1 MSYTGYLGRMT
12 RRGGFSTKLPVYLA
26 RMAHFALLRGFSRE
40 SEIRVRF
47 GEKYFLMRVLPL
59 GPKEG
64 SRGIFLFREN
74 YESLLSVGHRLLKPG
89 DIALDVGANQG
100 IYCCAFGSAVGP
112 GGRVVAVEPIPRQ
125 AQRLKSNIEAN
136 GFKHCSVIQKAISD
150 CEGVATL
157 GLADGYTSASILAAD
172 KRDSITVETISV
184 DEIVKSMNLP
194 RVDFIKLDV
203 EGAELL
209 ALRGGIN
216 TLRQFRPTLSIEAF
230 DSVLF
235 EDIRTFLEPLG
246 YKFGEFDKTGRIVPF
261 RTLTSPID
269 NVIWCREDIFDQLSA
284 SPATRAQVNGR
295 QTSKGLCAEAG
306 AHSR

>member
-1 MSYTGYLGRMT
+1 MSFTSYLGQMKQ
-12 RRGGFSTKLPVYLA
+12 RGGSNKLPVYFA
-26 RMAHFALLRGFSRE
+26 RMARFALLRGFGKE
-40 SEIRVRF
+40 SEIRLRF
-47 GEKYFLMRVLPL
+47 GEKYFHMRVLPL

-74 YESLLSVGHRLLKPG
+74 YERLLAFGHRLLKPG

-125 AQRLKSNIEAN
+125 AQRLKYNIEDN
-136 GFKHCSVIQKAISD
+136 GFKHCAVIQKAISD

-157 GLADGYTSASILAAD
+157 GLANGDVSASILAAD
-172 KRDSITVETISV
+172 KSDSITVETISV
-184 DEIVKSMNLP
+184 DEIVKRMNLP

-209 ALRGGIN
+209 ALRGAIN
-216 TLRQFRPTLSIEAF
+216 TLRQFRPTLSIEAT
-230 DSVLF
+230 DPVLF
-235 EDIRTFLEPLG
+235 EGIRSFLEPLG

-261 RTLTSPID
+261 HTLVACID
-269 NVIWCREDIFDQLSA
+269 NVICCREDIFDQLA
-284 SPATRAQVNGR
+284 AIPAHRVQANAR
-295 QTSKGLCAEAG
+295 QTSKVLCAAY
-306 AHSR
+306 RCP